1 MRVVNADDFDDEK
14 ARDVVRILERGGV
27 ICFPTDT
34 SYGLGVDAANES
46 AVERLFEVKGRPESK
61 PILLLVNSIEMAS
74 AVSRPTPDF
83 EAVASRFWP
92 GPITLV
98 VHAGRTL
105 SGRVTAGTGT
115 VGLRWP
121 RMPLALDLVELL
133 GRPLT
138 ATSANRSN
146 RPVVG
151 SVSEAVEQ
159 LGEGVDVYVDA
170 GPLRGSP
177 VSTVLDLTENP
188 PVLLR
193 EGRVSRAEL
202 TEFFGKVIGMSVH

>member
-1 MRVVNADDFDDEK
+1 MRVVNADDFDGEK

-61 PILLLVNSIEMAS
+61 PILLLVNSIDMAL
-74 AVSRPTPDF
+74 AVSRPTPGF

-98 VHAGRTL
+98 VHADRTL
-105 SGRVTAGTGT
+105 SGHVTAGRGT

-151 SVSEAVEQ
+151 SVSEAIEQ

-177 VSTVLDLTENP
+177 VSTVLDLTESP
-188 PVLLR
+188 PVFLR
-193 EGRVSRAEL
+193 EGPVSREEL
-202 TEFFGKVIGMSVH
+202 TEFFGKVIGTSVH

>member
-1 MRVVNADDFDDEK
+1 MRVLKADDFSGKK

-46 AVERLFEVKGRPESK
+46 AVERLFEVKGRPESR
-61 PILLLVNSIEMAS
+61 PILLLVSSIGMAL

-83 EAVASRFWP
+83 EAAASRFWP

-121 RMPLALDLVELL
+121 RMPLALELVELL

-151 SVSEAVEQ
+151 SVSEAIEQ

-177 VSTVLDLTENP
+177 VSTVLDLTKNP

-193 EGRVSRAEL
+193 EGPVSREEL
-202 TEFFGKVIGMSVH
+202 TEFFGEVMGRSSD

>member
-1 MRVVNADDFDDEK
+1 MRVVNADDFDGEK
-14 ARDVVRILERGGV
+14 ARDVVRILGRGGV

-61 PILLLVNSIEMAS
+61 PILLLVNSIDMAL
-74 AVSRPTPDF
+74 AVSRPTPGF
-83 EAVASRFWP
+83 EEVASRFWP

-98 VHAGRTL
+98 VHADRTL
-105 SGRVTAGTGT
+105 SGRVTAGRGT

-121 RMPLALDLVELL
+121 RMPLALNLVELL

-151 SVSEAVEQ
+151 SVSEAIEQ

-177 VSTVLDLTENP
+177 ASTVLDLTESP

-193 EGRVSRAEL
+193 EGPVSGEEL
-202 TEFFGKVIGMSVH
+202 TEFFGKVIGRSVH